1 MNSLGLFFDT
11 IAIKDADS
19 RRNSVAS
26 QSRLKTLSQIENI
39 IPLEVGDWAGMRT
52 ANMEGSDLQW
62 PLIVWWLRLRLAVL
76 STLRSP
82 EPAGNAGTAHPPQ
95 SLLTSCRVALVM
107 DYSRL

>member
-26 QSRLKTLSQIENI
+26 QSRLKTLAQFENI

-52 ANMEGSDLQW
+52 IKVWGSSLPW
-62 PLIVWWLRLRLAVL
+62 SGIVWWLRLRLAVL

-82 EPAGNAGTAHPPQ
+82 ETAGNAGTAHPPQ
-95 SLLTSCRVALVM
+95 SWLTSCRVALVM